1 MSVPTQDVLIV
12 HPNEGRRAALA
23 EVLGVHRVVAVESQ
37 VEATRRMEST
47 APTLII
53 APPENARR
61 FLRHVDRAA
70 PEAVR
75 VFVCAQSDRQGLEE
89 LVETAAEGHVFNTL
103 DDGLSTTELGRRITN
118 ILQLRAS
125 ARVTPN
131 SRMEAGFRLQGRG
144 YTARCLDVGNFG
156 AALQVPMDASVGA
169 FLPGAVLDD
178 LHIER
183 EGRWVLQS
191 RRALVRHVSPVRNG
205 AEHALRLGLSWTG
218 ALEETSATPLA
229 VVRDPVS
236 VLAALRKAV
245 RRGSALWVHYPDTPS
260 VQFILDSPQVDL
272 VDGRS
277 VLRGANV
284 GDCPVSGGDV
294 LNLSFEVSG
303 QSYLGVTSVLRSARG
318 DVTLSVPRTLG
329 VQNRRGLQRFRPG
342 PDHRF
347 LVSFSAPFS
356 GKPMTRSVLDLS
368 SRGLSF
374 AFDASCEVLPAG
386 SQLDMSLLLPD
397 GSEVPCRA
405 EVRSVDGVSSG
416 EGAEN
421 PLRPYRCGVRFLEVP
436 AAVRSAVHS
445 AFISARNQ
453 TVADG
458 GLFAFRDIWRMMEAA
473 HYGFHPDY
481 PFGGEAKY
489 LDALERTHHHLCA
502 SGELGSSLVYNDAD
516 GVQGHVAGLRIH
528 SRTWLVQHLA
538 VRPGFHRQDQIA
550 HELSALAIELGE
562 AHEDIDFIRFSWR
575 EDNRWPSRLGTW
587 LLRVMDSHG
596 LSWLRHFQYMRLE
609 LDGTE
614 PPSPTEVLP
623 AVREASDVDC
633 ARLEFFLREKG
644 EVVRVLAEDLQAD
657 QMRLEALSSR
667 YAAHGL
673 HRLRRVFVV
682 DGEHGP
688 LAMALQEEGSP
699 GINLIEKTNSFWFV
713 VLEPGHPGEGA
724 AVRSL
729 IQRCVEHAREHG
741 RAAAVALAADEDM
754 AALEAAGFK
763 SHGRF
768 SEWFFHRSMVR
779 RWVELFRSIFERVQR
794 TGGEAR
800 ARGRAARVKA

>member
-421 PLRPYRCGVRFLEVP
+421 PLRPRRCAQRGPLRLHLRAQPDGGGRRAVRLPRHLADDGGRPLRVPSGLSLRRRGEVP
-436 AAVRSAVHS
+436 RRAGAHAPSPVRVGGAGQL
-445 AFISARNQ
+445 ARLQ
-453 TVADG
+453 RRGRRAG
-458 GLFAFRDIWRMMEAA
+458 ARRGPA
-473 HYGFHPDY
+473 HPL
-481 PFGGEAKY
+481 A
-489 LDALERTHHHLCA
+489 
-502 SGELGSSLVYNDAD
+502 
-516 GVQGHVAGLRIH
+516 HVAGAAPGGASGLPPAGPDCPR
-528 SRTWLVQHLA
+528 A
-538 VRPGFHRQDQIA
+538 VRAGHRAGRGPRGHRLHPLLLARGQPVAEPARHLVAARHGQPWA
-550 HELSALAIELGE
+550 ELAASLPVHATGAGRHR
-562 AHEDIDFIRFSWR
+562 AAF
-575 EDNRWPSRLGTW
+575 
-587 LLRVMDSHG
+587 SHG
-596 LSWLRHFQYMRLE
+596 SAARGARGLGRGLRAP
-609 LDGTE
+609 G
-614 PPSPTEVLP
+614 VLP
-623 AVREASDVDC
+623 A
-633 ARLEFFLREKG
+633 
-644 EVVRVLAEDLQAD
+644 
-657 QMRLEALSSR
+657 
-667 YAAHGL
+667 
-673 HRLRRVFVV
+673 
-682 DGEHGP
+682 
-688 LAMALQEEGSP
+688 
-699 GINLIEKTNSFWFV
+699 
-713 VLEPGHPGEGA
+713 GEG
-724 AVRSL
+724 RS
-729 IQRCVEHAREHG
+729 G
-741 RAAAVALAADEDM
+741 
-754 AALEAAGFK
+754 
-763 SHGRF
+763 
-768 SEWFFHRSMVR
+768 
-779 RWVELFRSIFERVQR
+779 
-794 TGGEAR
+794 AR
-800 ARGRAARVKA
+800 ARGGPAGGPDAAGGAVVALRGPRPAPAPPRLRRGRGARPAGHGPPGGGQPRHQPHREDQLVLVRRPGAGASGGGRRGALAHPALRGARPRAWTRRGGGARGR